1 MSSAREEAADRPST
15 GDVLD
20 SPEAGGKALRGS
32 VVRAGGY
39 GIGLLLG
46 LISAPLLIRHL
57 GVVDFGRY
65 ITVAAVVG
73 LVSGVTEGGLNAMA
87 LREYARHDGEARTAV
102 MRDMLGMRIV
112 LTTLGALGAVAFSA
126 IAGYDSEM
134 VLGTVGGAIALLFLT
149 SQDFLAV
156 GLQGELR
163 FGLVTVAELLR
174 QITLTTIIVAL
185 VLAGAGL
192 VPLLWAPLP
201 AGIVGVA
208 FAALL
213 VRHRMPLRPAFD
225 WQRWRPLLID
235 TLPYAVAV
243 AIGIV
248 YFRAAILVSSLVAT
262 PEQVGYFA
270 TSFRIVEML
279 LGVPAL
285 IVGAAY
291 PILARAH
298 VTDSSRQTS
307 ALRRILELA
316 FMAGAF
322 LALLTALA
330 APFAVHLLAG
340 KDFDP
345 SVPVLRIQG
354 LALAAN
360 FVAVAASYGLLSS
373 GRNRSI
379 LAANALALTSTV
391 VLNLVLASQF
401 GAKGA
406 AIATSGAEWLLAAA
420 LVTAV
425 VRAHPELRSA
435 ARIVVPVAIATAA
448 GAAAIAIPAPSVIQT
463 AVGGLVFLAVIALL
477 RRFPPEVAETLRS
490 RSLRSAA

>member
-1 MSSAREEAADRPST
+1 MSRVREGAADGPNT

-20 SPEAGGKALRGS
+20 SPEAGVKALRGS
-32 VVRAGGY
+32 VVRGAGY

-46 LISAPLLIRHL
+46 LVSAPLLIRHL
-57 GVVDFGRY
+57 GIVDFGRY

-73 LVSGVTEGGLNAMA
+73 LVAGVSEGGLNAMA
-87 LREYARHDGEARTAV
+87 LREYARNDGEARRAV
-102 MRDMLGMRIV
+102 MRDMLGMRLV
-112 LTTLGALGAVAFSA
+112 LTTVAAVGAVVFST

-134 VLGTVGGAIALLFLT
+134 VLGTVGAAVALLFLT

-163 FGLVTVAELLR
+163 FGLVTAAELVR
-174 QITLTTIIVAL
+174 QVTLTALIVAL
-185 VLAGAGL
+185 VLGGAGL

-208 FAALL
+208 FAAML
-213 VRHRMPLRPAFD
+213 VRHRMPLRPTFD

-243 AIGIV
+243 AIGIA
-248 YFRAAILVSSLVAT
+248 YFRAAILVSSLVAS

-279 LGVPAL
+279 LGVPVLL
-285 IVGAAY
+285 IGAAY
-291 PILARAH
+291 PILARAS
-298 VTDSSRQTS
+298 VGDSSRHTS

-316 FMAGAF
+316 FLAGAF

-330 APFAVHLLAG
+330 APFAVRLLAG
-340 KDFDP
+340 AEFGP
-345 SVPVLRIQG
+345 SVPVLRIQA

-360 FVAVAASYGLLSS
+360 FVAVAASYGLLSA

-379 LAANALALTSTV
+379 LAANACALTSTV

-406 AIATSGAEWLLAAA
+406 AIATAAAEWLLAAA
-420 LVTAV
+420 LVAAV
-425 VRAHPELRSA
+425 VRVDRELRSA
-435 ARIVVPVAIATAA
+435 ARIVVPVATATAA
-448 GAAAIAIPAPSVIQT
+448 GAAAIALPVPSIIQT
-463 AVGGLVFLAVIALL
+463 AVGGLVFLAVITLL
-477 RRFPPEVAETLRS
+477 RRFPPEVSETLRS

>member
-1 MSSAREEAADRPST
+1 MSSAREGAPDRPNT
-15 GDVLD
+15 GEVLD
-20 SPEAGGKALRGS
+20 SSEAGVKALRGS

-87 LREYARHDGEARTAV
+87 LREYARHDGEARRAV
-102 MRDMLGMRIV
+102 MRDMLGMRLV
-112 LTTLGALGAVAFSA
+112 LTTVGAMGAVAFSA

-149 SQDFLAV
+149 SQDFLQV

-163 FGLVTVAELLR
+163 FGLVTAAELVR
-174 QITLTTIIVAL
+174 QITLTAVIVTL

-201 AGIVGVA
+201 AGLVGLA
-208 FAALL
+208 FAARL
-213 VRHRMPLRPAFD
+213 VRHGMPLRPSFD
-225 WQRWRPLLID
+225 WQRWRPLLLD

-243 AIGIV
+243 AIGIA
-248 YFRAAILVSSLVAT
+248 YFRAAVLVSSLVT
-262 PEQVGYFA
+262 SPTEVGYFA

-279 LGVPAL
+279 LGLPAL
-285 IVGAAY
+285 IIGAAY
-291 PILARAH
+291 PILARAS
-298 VTDSSRQTS
+298 VGDGSRHSS

-316 FMAGAF
+316 LVAGAF
-322 LALLTALA
+322 VALLTALA
-330 APFAVHLLAG
+330 APFAVHLIAG
-340 KDFDP
+340 EKFAA
-345 SVPVLRIQG
+345 SVPVLRIQA

-360 FVAVAASYGLLSS
+360 FVAVAASYGLLSA

-379 LAANALALTSTV
+379 LAANALALASTV
-391 VLNLVLASQF
+391 VLNLVLASRF
-401 GAKGA
+401 GAQGA
-406 AIATSGAEWLLAAA
+406 ASATAAAEWLLAAA
-420 LVTAV
+420 LVFAV
-425 VRAHPELRSA
+425 VRADPELRSA
-435 ARIVVPVAIATAA
+435 AR
-448 GAAAIAIPAPSVIQT
+448 
-463 AVGGLVFLAVIALL
+463 
-477 RRFPPEVAETLRS
+477 
-490 RSLRSAA
+490 

>member
-1 MSSAREEAADRPST
+1 MARAREGASSAPDV

-20 SPEAGGKALRGS
+20 SQEAGVKALRGS
-32 VVRAGGY
+32 VVRASGY
-39 GIGLLLG
+39 GVGLLLG

-87 LREYARHDGEARTAV
+87 LREYARHDGEARTVV

-112 LTTLGALGAVAFSA
+112 LTAVGAAAAVAFSA

-134 VLGTVGGAIALLFLT
+134 VLGTVGGAVALLFLT
-149 SQDFLAV
+149 SQDFLQV
-156 GLQGELR
+156 GFQGELR
-163 FGLVTVAELLR
+163 FGLVTAAELLR
-174 QITLTTIIVAL
+174 QVTLTAIIVAL

-201 AGIVGVA
+201 AGIVGLA
-208 FAALL
+208 FAATL
-213 VRHRMPLRPAFD
+213 VRHRMPLRPSFD

-243 AIGIV
+243 AIGIA
-248 YFRAAILVSSLVAT
+248 YFRAAILVSSLVSS
-262 PEQVGYFA
+262 PQQVGYFS

-285 IVGAAY
+285 LIGAAY

-298 VTDSSRQTS
+298 VMDSSRQTS

-322 LALLTALA
+322 LALITALA

-340 KDFDP
+340 AKFDP
-345 SVPVLRIQG
+345 SVPVLRIQA

-379 LAANALALTSTV
+379 LAANALALASTV

-401 GAKGA
+401 GAQGA
-406 AIATSGAEWLLAAA
+406 AVATAAAEWLLAAA

-425 VRAHPELRSA
+425 VRAHPELRAA
-435 ARIVVPVAIATAA
+435 ARIVVPVVLATAA
-448 GAAAIAIPAPSVIQT
+448 G
-463 AVGGLVFLAVIALL
+463 
-477 RRFPPEVAETLRS
+477 
-490 RSLRSAA
+490 